1 MGISVQDVQVLVG
14 CRVFCAQTA
23 TSAFCILMQ
32 WLNHWTLF
40 GIPGFNSYCHPCE
53 LQVWEGCIVKLAAML
68 QKRPTLYVG
77 VSNYTYPGLYY
88 VKTSFFLVVV
98 PVFRSL
104 KWRRFNS
111 ARNYW
116 VGVRPP
122 GGLVVWH
129 PTRPALLRAR
139 IPATSSTGA
148 GIRKVKVVQAFY

>member
-77 VSNYTYPGLYY
+77 VSNYTYPGLHY

-98 PVFRSL
+98 PVFRYL
-104 KWRRFNS
+104 K
-111 ARNYW
+111 
-116 VGVRPP
+116 
-122 GGLVVWH
+122 
-129 PTRPALLRAR
+129 
-139 IPATSSTGA
+139 
-148 GIRKVKVVQAFY
+148 